1 MTKSKNAR
9 GGVELECHGICVCL
23 VLSWE
28 LLYGRWISSR
38 ATVCPETK
46 PIKTAVGIDRKTSPI
61 VQFVSAGQTDSAVV
75 LQPDVNEAFQS
86 ERSGTCGMLWFS
98 YSPRGPLCLS
108 SLAGLEPLGEGALVI
123 LRTQSF
129 AQCMWVQ
136 KLRTTG
142 IWEHF

>member
-61 VQFVSAGQTDSAVV
+61 VQFVSAGQTDSTVI

-86 ERSGTCGMLWFS
+86 ERSGTYGMLWFS

-108 SLAGLEPLGEGALVI
+108 SHVFPLWPGWQALSHWGRGH
-123 LRTQSF
+123 LSF
-129 AQCMWVQ
+129 SGPKALPSACGF
-136 KLRTTG
+136 KS
-142 IWEHF
+142 